1 MRLNQMSGSEVCHP
15 AQQVERTV
23 PHRHQRV
30 LAEQDR
36 LGAMGRFGELGED
49 NACHAS
55 VDENPNNALDAH
67 HHDGNGTL
75 RGGLP
80 AAIPEKRKML
90 NILYWEDNRLTY
102 PIVCCVSRLKRK
114 EVVKSSTFSTHT
126 TWSSERWSAGTKS
139 P

>member
-15 AQQVERTV
+15 AQQVESTV

-36 LGAMGRFGELGED
+36 LGAMGRFGELGKD

-90 NILYWEDNRLTY
+90 NILYWKTFGSPTRS
-102 PIVCCVSRLKRK
+102 CV
-114 EVVKSSTFSTHT
+114 
-126 TWSSERWSAGTKS
+126 AS
-139 P
+139 PG

>member
-1 MRLNQMSGSEVCHP
+1 MFLPQGDQSVLTEQNGLR
-15 AQQVERTV
+15 
-23 PHRHQRV
+23 PHSWLR
-30 LAEQDR
+30 
-36 LGAMGRFGELGED
+36 ELGED

-80 AAIPEKRKML
+80 AAIPEKKKDIEYPVL
-90 NILYWEDNRLTY
+90 EDIRLTY